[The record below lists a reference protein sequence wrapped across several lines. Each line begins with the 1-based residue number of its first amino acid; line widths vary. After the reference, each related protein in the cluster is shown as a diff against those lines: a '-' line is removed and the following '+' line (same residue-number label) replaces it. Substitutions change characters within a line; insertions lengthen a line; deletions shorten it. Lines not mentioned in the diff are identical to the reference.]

1 MPPDEQKCHVPE
13 SPLLNI
19 TLEDFSEGEL
29 LLILEKKKKKSFHI
43 SYRNLGIN

>member
-13 SPLLNI
+13 SSLLNI

-29 LLILEKKKKKSFHI
+29 LLILEKKKKSFHI

>member
-19 TLEDFSEGEL
+19 TLEDFSEGEF
-29 LLILEKKKKKSFHI
+29 LLILEKKKKKNPSTFHI
-43 SYRNLGIN
+43 GI